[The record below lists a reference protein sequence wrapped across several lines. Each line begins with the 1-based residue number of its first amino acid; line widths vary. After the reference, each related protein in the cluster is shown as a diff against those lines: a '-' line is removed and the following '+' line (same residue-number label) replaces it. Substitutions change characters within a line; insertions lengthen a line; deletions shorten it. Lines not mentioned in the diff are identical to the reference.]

1 MVKYGKMNA
10 AYSMI
15 TYHNP
20 HLQVPLQLA
29 RQRKPATHVDIGVD
43 VDPGAAQMCIGT
55 SICDSERLG
64 RIQCTQKEHGWLFG
78 RCHFLVLPLFSS
90 HLFGVFDVH
99 SAELYGSGITQFCG
113 SSACVARRSQ
123 FFTAWPTPNNLLC
136 LPQVVWI
143 PGQRSPRKEW
153 NKFEHG

>member
-29 RQRKPATHVDIGVD
+29 RQRKPATHVGIGVD
-43 VDPGAAQMCIGT
+43 VDPGAAQLCIRT

-64 RIQCTQKEHGWLFG
+64 RIQCTQKEHGWLFFG
-78 RCHFLVLPLFSS
+78 ICDCFRVTCLVCLMSILPSCMDL
-90 HLFGVFDVH
+90 
-99 SAELYGSGITQFCG
+99 A
-113 SSACVARRSQ
+113 
-123 FFTAWPTPNNLLC
+123 
-136 LPQVVWI
+136 
-143 PGQRSPRKEW
+143 
-153 NKFEHG
+153 

>member
-20 HLQVPLQLA
+20 HLQVPLQLP
-29 RQRKPATHVDIGVD
+29 RQRKPATHVGIGVD
-43 VDPGAAQMCIGT
+43 VDPGAAQLCIRT

-78 RCHFLVLPLFSS
+78 RCHFLGFAI
-90 HLFGVFDVH
+90 VFESPVW
-99 SAELYGSGITQFCG
+99 
-113 SSACVARRSQ
+113 CV
-123 FFTAWPTPNNLLC
+123 
-136 LPQVVWI
+136 
-143 PGQRSPRKEW
+143 
-153 NKFEHG
+153 